1 MRQSQRWNVESLMSV
16 PFRRIAYL
24 LGGLALA
31 GCQNHL
37 TGAPPTAPW
46 FRLTREGRDFA
57 DRRAHPPPPSQAFL
71 AWSNAI
77 GEINLKEASC
87 AKEASA
93 EKEREVRERKSAAC
107 AEQCRSA
114 TRDANDAYE
123 RGIGPAGS
131 PRRAPRAPAR
141 SGATRPGRTRHLR
154 GASQVLD
161 RTERLRAG
169 FRQGRTAASPSVR
182 PCNRMAVRLPA
193 VPLGTRA
200 CWWGRWESNPRPRA

>member
-1 MRQSQRWNVESLMSV
+1 MSV

-57 DRRAHPPPPSQAFL
+57 DRRAHPPPPPSQAFL

-77 GEINLKEASC
+77 GEINLKEAAC

-123 RGIGPAGS
+123 RGRPAGLHDE
-131 PRRAPRAPAR
+131 
-141 SGATRPGRTRHLR
+141 RPGPPPI
-154 GASQVLD
+154 
-161 RTERLRAG
+161 
-169 FRQGRTAASPSVR
+169 GR
-182 PCNRMAVRLPA
+182 
-193 VPLGTRA
+193 
-200 CWWGRWESNPRPRA
+200 